1 MVYMEIESM
10 KIRYGLLLLVLA
22 AMLPVAQGQT
32 TKWPNKPV
40 RTIVPMVPGGNSD
53 IIARLIAARLS
64 EQFGQQFVVDNR
76 AGAGGSIGAA
86 MVTRA
91 TPDGY
96 TLIIMSSS
104 YAANAALYKP
114 PYDPIKDITPIG
126 IINMVPFIV
135 AVNPSVKA
143 ANFKEFIDLVRARPR
158 TLNFGSPGTGSTP
171 HLAGTLLQ
179 QMARIEMVHIP
190 YKGDGPALTDLI
202 AGQIQLQFAT
212 GVVFM
217 PHITSGKIRALAVTT
232 EQRSPANPDLPA
244 ISEVVPGYAVSGW
257 TGMWGPAGLPKEI
270 VSRIDQA
277 LGRVVKL
284 PEVQERLRIG
294 GAIPAHTSP
303 DEFARF
309 IERDITK
316 WTNVVKTANI
326 KVE

>member
-1 MVYMEIESM
+1 M
-10 KIRYGLLLLVLA
+10 KPTHGLLLLALA
-22 AMLPVAQGQT
+22 ATLPLANAQPA
-32 TKWPNKPV
+32 KWPDKPV

-53 IIARLIAARLS
+53 IIARLIAARLA

-104 YAANAALYKP
+104 YAANAALYKL
-114 PYDPIKDITPIG
+114 PYDPVKDIAPIS
-126 IINMVPFIV
+126 ILAMVPFIV
-135 AVNPSVKA
+135 ATNPSVKA
-143 ANFKEFIDLVRARPR
+143 NNLKEFIELARAKPR
-158 TLNFGSPGTGSTP
+158 SMNFGSPGTGSTP

-179 QMARIEMVHIP
+179 QMAKFEMVHIP

-212 GVVFM
+212 GVVLT
-217 PHITSGKIRALAVTT
+217 PHINSGKVRPLAVTT

-244 ISEVVPGYAVSGW
+244 VNEVVPGYNVSGW
-257 TGMWGPAGLPKEI
+257 TGMWGPAGLPKD
-270 VSRIDQA
+270 VVLRVNAA
-277 LGRVVKL
+277 LGRIVKM
-284 PEVQERLRIG
+284 PDVQERLRAG
-294 GAIPAHTSP
+294 GAQPAHNSP

-309 IERDITK
+309 IAGDIAK